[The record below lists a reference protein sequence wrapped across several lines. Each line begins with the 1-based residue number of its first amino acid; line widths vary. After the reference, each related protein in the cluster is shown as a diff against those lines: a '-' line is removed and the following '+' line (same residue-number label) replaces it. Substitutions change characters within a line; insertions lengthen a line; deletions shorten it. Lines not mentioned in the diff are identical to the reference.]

1 MAEAKGM
8 HDWSIASNLM
18 SLYINMNSKRKVS
31 PRELNPYARREGK
44 GDRMLTG
51 KEAWEA
57 LRMMFSERK
66 G

>member
-1 MAEAKGM
+1 M

-31 PRELNPYARREGK
+31 PRELNPYSRGEGK

>member
-8 HDWSIASNLM
+8 HDWSIASNIM
-18 SLYINMNSKRKVS
+18 SLYIN
-31 PRELNPYARREGK
+31 RREGK